1 MRFISKTRVSRH
13 AHYPLI
19 AFGSIIILIIPFFSI
34 SMTAAAEKTI
44 PKVLI
49 LDSYHQAEDWSDNEI
64 EGIRIAFN
72 EVYPYLIPSIEHM
85 DTKRFPNHS
94 HLILIK
100 NFLKSKYLDKQFDII
115 MPLDNSALN
124 LMLRYGDELFPKVPI
139 VFAGVNGYRPD
150 MLEGHANVTGVA
162 EVQDMEGTLR
172 LALKINPKIKT
183 VLAVHD
189 YTSSG
194 IAVRRDMESA
204 AEKLR
209 NQVAVEYTPEGTVND
224 LVAQLK
230 ALQQDTVVLL
240 LTYVTDKNGRTLTR
254 EESTRLITT
263 ASPVPVYAMHE
274 TRLGYGIVGGMLLE
288 GREHGRQAAAQA
300 LRILAGEEMSQI
312 FVENSRSR
320 PVFDFKIL
328 GRFNISEKLL
338 PTDSVIINR
347 PVSFWRQYRTIWI
360 PGVVII
366 GVLVISTVMLSK
378 TVMRMQVA
386 EKSLRDA
393 IQLNKEIIDSAQEGI
408 IVYDLD
414 LLYRVWNPF
423 MEKLSGIPAKN
434 VLGLHPLEVFSFH
447 KETQLM
453 KVLERALDGETPEPI
468 DFPFSLP
475 DSGLSGW
482 TSDQSGPLRNANGDI
497 IGVLATVRDITS
509 RKESEEKLRRN
520 EKLLQNI
527 IDSSADYIYVK
538 DTCLRT
544 MLCNRTFARAVGKD
558 PQEMV
563 GKTDIE
569 NGWLPEFVIG
579 NPDRG
584 IRGFENDD
592 KDALSG
598 KTVHIID
605 ELGNVN
611 DKVRSFDT
619 IKMPLMDENGTIIGM
634 FGISRDITERQQVKE
649 DLLKQKH
656 FLQKAQE
663 IGKIGTWEL
672 NIPENEL
679 LWTDENYRIFGLPLG
694 TALTYE
700 TFLGCVHP
708 DDREYVDTEWKA
720 SFTGKPYDIEHRL
733 LIDGKVTWVREKAEL
748 TFDEKGECIRG
759 IGFTQDITH
768 RKHSE
773 IELLESEEKF
783 RNFTEQSFVGF
794 YIIQNGLFKY
804 VNPKF
809 ADIFGYTVD
818 ECLDGM
824 HFRQLVHPEDLATVQ
839 EQVRKRVDG
848 EIESV
853 QYTFRG
859 VKKNGEIIHVSI
871 YGSSLI
877 YMGRE
882 AAIGTMLDITKQ
894 LELEQRTQQ
903 NQKLESIGALA
914 GGIAHD
920 FNNILASVIG
930 FTELALDEV
939 ERNTT
944 IEDSL
949 QEVYAAGKRAKDLVG
964 QILAFARQSDE
975 ELKPIQ
981 VISIVEEVL
990 KFIRSSIP
998 TTIEIHQNIESD
1010 SLIMGNATRV
1020 HQVMMNLCTNAAHA
1034 MDENGGILEIG
1045 LKDVSI
1051 DSVANRRISG
1061 LKPGDYIE
1069 LKISDTGAGIDPKI
1083 IGSIFEP
1090 YFTTKAPGEGT
1101 GMGLAMAHG
1110 IVETYGGKITVDSR
1124 LGEGTAFTIYLP
1136 ITRKRQEHR
1145 PYVQGESPLGTE
1157 KVLFIDDEASI
1168 AKMGS
1173 QVLERL
1179 GYQVTTR
1186 TSSVEALKLFKSKP
1200 NEFDLVITDMT
1211 MPNMTGDALAVELM
1225 KTRPDIPVILCTG
1238 YSNKI
1243 SDEVATELGIKA
1255 FAYKPIV
1262 KADLAKT
1269 VRKVL
1274 DEASEIEK

>member
-1 MRFISKTRVSRH
+1 MLFISKIRIRRH
-13 AHYPLI
+13 LI
-19 AFGSIIILIIPFFSI
+19 AFGFIIIIVPFFKASI
-34 SMTAAAEKTI
+34 APATEKIT

-64 EGIRIAFN
+64 EGIRTAFK
-72 EVYPYLIPSIEHM
+72 EVYPFLIPSIEHM

-94 HLILIK
+94 QLIFIK
-100 NFLKSKYLDKQFDII
+100 NYLKSKYLGNQFDII
-115 MPLDNSALN
+115 MTLDNPALN
-124 LMLRYGDELFPKVPI
+124 LILQCGDELFPKIPI

-162 EVQDMEGTLR
+162 EAQDMEGTLR
-172 LALKINPKIKT
+172 LALKISPKIKT

-194 IAVRRDMESA
+194 FAVRRDMETV
-204 AEKLR
+204 AEKFR
-209 NQVAVEYTPEGTVND
+209 NHVAVEYTPEGTVND

-230 ALQQDTVVLL
+230 TLQQHTFVLL

-300 LRILAGEEMSQI
+300 LRILAGEEVSKI
-312 FVENSRSR
+312 SVENSRSR
-320 PVFDFKIL
+320 PVFDFNIL

-366 GVLVISTVMLSK
+366 GVLVISTVLLSK
-378 TVMRMQVA
+378 TVIRMRIA

-414 LLYRVWNPF
+414 LRYRVWNPF
-423 MEKLSGIPAKN
+423 MEKLSGVPAKN
-434 VLGLHPLEVFSFH
+434 VLGLHPLEVFPFH
-447 KETQLM
+447 IETKLM
-453 KVLERALDGETPEPI
+453 KVLERALDGETHEPI

-475 DSGLSGW
+475 DTGLSGW
-482 TSDQSGPLRNANGDI
+482 TSDQSSPLRNANGDI
-497 IGVLATVRDITS
+497 IGVIATVRDITS
-509 RKESEEKLRRN
+509 RKESDEKLRRN
-520 EKLLQNI
+520 EKLIQNI

-538 DTCLRT
+538 DRCLRT
-544 MLCNRTFARAVGKD
+544 ILCNKTFARAVGKN
-558 PQEMV
+558 PQDMV

-605 ELGNVN
+605 EPGNVN

-619 IKMPLMDENGTIIGM
+619 IKMPLRGENGAIIGM
-634 FGISRDITERQQVKE
+634 FGISRDITERQQAKE
-649 DLLKQKH
+649 ELLKQKH

-672 NIPENEL
+672 NVPENKL

-700 TFLGCVHP
+700 KFLGCVHP
-708 DDREYVDTEWKA
+708 DDREYVDAEWKA
-720 SFTGKPYDIEHRL
+720 SFSGKPYDIEHRL
-733 LIDGKVTWVREKAEL
+733 LIDGKVKWVREKAEL
-748 TFDEKGECIRG
+748 AFDEKGECIRG
-759 IGFTQDITH
+759 TGFTQDITD
-768 RKHSE
+768 RKYSE
-773 IELLESEEKF
+773 IKLRESEQKF

-794 YIIQNGLFKY
+794 YIIQNGFFKY

-824 HFRQLVHPEDLATVQ
+824 HFRQIVHPDDLATIQ
-839 EQVRKRVDG
+839 EQVRKPENG

-871 YGSSLI
+871 YGSSLN
-877 YMGRE
+877 YQGRAE
-882 AAIGTMLDITKQ
+882 AIGTILDITNKLLAEERIAQ
-894 LELEQRTQQ
+894 A
-903 NQKLESIGALA
+903 QKIESIGNLA

-920 FNNILASVIG
+920 FNNILSSIIG
-930 FTELALDEV
+930 FTEFALGEAPKGSQL
-939 ERNTT
+939 
-944 IEDSL
+944 EDSL
-949 QEVYAAGKRAKDLVG
+949 QEVYTAGIRAKDLVK

-975 ELKPIQ
+975 KLVPVQ
-981 VISIVEEVL
+981 PSSIAKEVL
-990 KFIRSSIP
+990 KFVRSTIP
-998 TTIEIHQNIESD
+998 TSIQIKQDIQSNAM
-1010 SLIMGNATRV
+1010 IMGNATQV
-1020 HQVMMNLCTNAAHA
+1020 HQVLMNLITNAAYA
-1034 MDENGGILEIG
+1034 MEDSGGVLDLQLKEVHVETENAIIG
-1045 LKDVSI
+1045 LKS
-1051 DSVANRRISG
+1051 
-1061 LKPGDYIE
+1061 GDYVEI
-1069 LKISDTGAGIDPKI
+1069 KVSDTGVGIAPDI

-1090 YFTTKAPGEGT
+1090 YFTTKGPGEGS
-1101 GMGLAMAHG
+1101 GLGLALVYG
-1110 IVETYGGKITVDSR
+1110 IVESYGGRIAVDSQ
-1124 LGEGTAFTIYLP
+1124 LGTGTTFTIYLP
-1136 ITRKRQEHR
+1136 VLKSRSAFREN
-1145 PYVQGESPLGTE
+1145 SPGQLPFGTE
-1157 KVLFIDDEASI
+1157 RILLVDDEAPI

-1173 QVLERL
+1173 RILESL

-1186 TSSVEALKLFKSKP
+1186 TSSVEALELFKAKSAD
-1200 NEFDLVITDMT
+1200 FDLVVTDMT
-1211 MPNMTGDALAVELM
+1211 MPNMTGDRMAVELM
-1225 KTRPDIPVILCTG
+1225 KIRPDIPIILCTG
-1238 YSNKI
+1238 YSKKI
-1243 SDEVATELGIKA
+1243 SDESAAEIGIMA
-1255 FAYKPIV
+1255 LAYKPVV

-1274 DEASEIEK
+1274 DKDKS